1 MSNLPPP
8 GAIGTILQWDGA
20 AWIASSFV
28 FPTSLLVGDIGK
40 VLTVSAAGVASWATA
55 PTVGGTKRYHFPWGS
70 DTLST
75 GNNFPMPGFTS
86 GVSAQ
91 RSELI
96 VPFAGNIKTMYV
108 SHGTPTGADNLVYT
122 VLKNNVATAL
132 TCTVNSG
139 AGGGSDLTHSVA
151 VVAGDGLAL
160 RVTGNTLVGRVVTT
174 RIGFFLE

>member
-1 MSNLPPP
+1 VL
-8 GAIGTILQWDGA
+8 GTILQWDGS

-28 FPTSLLVGDIGK
+28 FPTSIVVGDIGK
-40 VLTVSAAGVASWATA
+40 VLTVSAAGVASFSAA
-55 PTVGGTKRYHFPWGS
+55 PVVGGTKRYHYAWGAN
-70 DTLST
+70 TLST
-75 GNNFPMPGFTS
+75 GNNFPMPFFTA

-96 VPFAGNIKTMYV
+96 VPFAGNIQKMYI

-132 TCTVNSG
+132 TATVSSG
-139 AGGGSDLTHSVA
+139 ASGGSDLVNTVA
-151 VVAGDGLAL
+151 VVAGDALAL

-174 RIGFFLE
+174 RVGFYLQ